1 MPATERGIDPRLQK
15 GWSHAIEKQELLRLT
30 WFRNNEKRLN
40 EIANKPPSRV
50 VPESIKR
57 EVKENLKKNF
67 RDVEKHPKIK
77 TSDPD
82 PPFPLRTYQSR
93 LSCKS

>member
-1 MPATERGIDPRLQK
+1 MPATERGINPALQK
-15 GWSHAIEKQELLRLT
+15 GWAHAIEKQELLRLT

-50 VPESIKR
+50 VPESMKQ

-67 RDVEKHPKIK
+67 RDVEKHPNIK
-77 TSDPD
+77 TTDPD
-82 PPFPLRTYQSR
+82 PPIPPGAYESR
-93 LSCKS
+93 LPCKS